1 MKSNH
6 HAYQIIAMTQPALS
20 AEEKYLLLRVGHLYG
35 SDVVNRP
42 VAELEAVI
50 GLSDGVLKRARDAL
64 VGKGLLSEEAGV
76 AMEAP
81 PDKHPGGRPPK
92 AFRLSDRY
100 LSLLHGEP
108 VAAKPKPMEMDEAK
122 EKVQEERRKRKQKQL
137 EERNLITAS
146 LVHRMSTS
154 SHQGAI
160 TSLLF
165 WGAQEGAGSG
175 LTPRTGAQ
183 KKGRQLSPRYGTRL
197 LLAILYGLADR
208 NGVVRGLGLGQ
219 LARLAGMKR
228 ESLGYQLGK
237 LAEAGFLRAHVPG
250 VTGQFA
256 YGLAAGNFFLDPRHQ
271 SMPQPIP
278 ELLVCWEDV
287 RFLHNHHPL
296 QVGLQIHRKAGASK
310 ASSLGER
317 TDQGAVPEKA
327 EDAEEDDKAKI
338 NLVREWL
345 LNKEQKPQA
354 ASPKPVM
361 HADSL
366 MKGSSSL
373 ALDSL
378 WKVGQLDRVFQGGN
392 LELAR
397 YLQSKVEGYAS
408 GLLSEYWDCIDKGGL
423 IPEDL
428 LHRIQQEILPER
440 VSLSGWSGL
449 RPPAVMPDALAL
461 YVYIVALRMACELK
475 DLLLSELPETDWQ
488 GMKPIQARFA
498 VLPLPDL
505 AGTMPGPFRMAISIV
520 PRDSGVLFS
529 SRTISLS
536 RERLRWRLK
545 NQGKAEPTNGEGAVS
560 QGYWL
565 QAPGIKEGLKYRPRE
580 SQESPSLDADGPS
593 DA

>member
-1 MKSNH
+1 
-6 HAYQIIAMTQPALS
+6 MTQPALC

-35 SDVVNRP
+35 NDVVNRP
-42 VAELEAVI
+42 VAELESVI

-64 VGKGLLSEEAGV
+64 VGKGFLSEEAGV
-76 AMEAP
+76 AMEAS

-92 AFRLSDRY
+92 AFRLSDRF
-100 LSLLHGEP
+100 LSLLQGEP
-108 VAAKPKPMEMDEAK
+108 DAAKLKPKARANEMDMAK
-122 EKVQEERRKRKQKQL
+122 DIGNEEKKNKRVKQL
-137 EERNLITAS
+137 EERNQITAS
-146 LVHRMSTS
+146 LVQRLATS

-160 TSLLF
+160 ASLLF
-165 WGAQEGAGSG
+165 WGARGELGNG
-175 LTPRTGAQ
+175 LAARTDAQ
-183 KKGRQLSPRYGTRL
+183 QKGKQSSPRYGTRL

-228 ESLGYQLGK
+228 QSLEYQLGK
-237 LAEAGFLRAHVPG
+237 LAEAGFLRAHVSG

-256 YGLAAGNFFLDPRHQ
+256 YGQAAGTFFLDPSHH
-271 SMPQPIP
+271 SIPEPIS
-278 ELLVCWEDV
+278 ELLVCWEDI
-287 RFLHNHHPL
+287 RFLHDHHPL

-310 ASSLGER
+310 APSFGER

-345 LNKEQKPQA
+345 LNEEQKPQA

-378 WKVGQLDRVFQGGN
+378 WKVGQLDRVFQGGK

-408 GLLSEYWDCIDKGGL
+408 GLLSEYWDSIDKGGL

-428 LHRIQQEILPER
+428 LRRIQQEILPER

-475 DLLLSELPETDWQ
+475 DLLLSELPEADWQ
-488 GMKPIQARFA
+488 GLTPTQARFA

-505 AGTMPGPFRMAISIV
+505 AGTMPPPFRMAISIV
-520 PRDSGVLFS
+520 PRDSGVSFS
-529 SRTISLS
+529 SRTISVT
-536 RERLRWRLK
+536 RERRRLYLK

-560 QGYWL
+560 QSYWL
-565 QAPGIKEGLKYRPRE
+565 QAPGIKEGLKYRPTKK
-580 SQESPSLDADGPS
+580 QGSPSLDADGPS